1 MAQSDFVQEVCL
13 ELLDTKGK
21 TVYRKWYKDRRSAQ
35 VTKCKLQPVLGK
47 AGFTWVIWTFE
58 RETSS
63 EVLLW
68 SSRPLGWRFVP
79 VA

>member
-1 MAQSDFVQEVCL
+1 MVDKSDITECCL
-13 ELLDTKGK
+13 ELLDIKGK
-21 TVYRKWYKDRRSAQ
+21 TQYRKWYKDKRTAQ
-35 VTKCKLQPVLGK
+35 VTKSKLAPVLGK
-47 AGFTWVIWTFE
+47 AGWTWVIWTFD
-58 RETSS
+58 RTTSQ

>member
-1 MAQSDFVQEVCL
+1 MAESKIEECCL
-13 ELLDTKGK
+13 ELLDTYGRTK
-21 TVYRKWYKDRRSAQ
+21 YRKWYKNKKSAQ
-35 VTKCKLQPVLGK
+35 ITKSKLAPILGK
-47 AGFTWVIWTFE
+47 AGYTWIIWTFE